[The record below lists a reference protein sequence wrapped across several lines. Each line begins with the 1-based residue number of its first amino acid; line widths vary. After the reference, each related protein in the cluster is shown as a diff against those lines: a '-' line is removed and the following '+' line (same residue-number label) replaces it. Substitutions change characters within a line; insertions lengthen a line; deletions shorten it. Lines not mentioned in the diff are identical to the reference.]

1 MSNLNLT
8 PLKDLYVVADLK
20 PNKFGEVKAI
30 RCLALSLLTDDDA
43 RAEAEHYIKTRQ
55 ARVEQGALV
64 PYGNF
69 RTPHQ
74 GVVKEGETARWLCGD
89 NLDRQSGCIRNPTV
103 EQMFAF
109 LKGGRG
115 GSVVTATA
123 SVKEMSSSS
132 LEEKLK
138 AIRAAEAEVVA
149 QMELIKEKEAAALTA
164 LAEKVA
170 KFCKLDLE
178 TLKEVLTEAGATDLE
193 SGLEAA
199 MAYSA

>member
-1 MSNLNLT
+1 MNNANLT
-8 PLKDLYVVADLK
+8 PLKDLYLVADLK
-20 PNKFGEVKAI
+20 PNKYGEVKAI
-30 RCLALSLLTDDDA
+30 RCLALSRLTDDDA

-64 PYGNF
+64 PYGSF
-69 RTPHQ
+69 RSSHQ
-74 GVVKEGETARWLCGD
+74 GVVKEGETARWLCGE

-115 GSVVTATA
+115 GSVATAPA
-123 SVKEMSSSS
+123 SVKELSSGS
-132 LEEKLK
+132 LEERLK
-138 AIRAAEAEVVA
+138 AIRAQEAEVVA
-149 QMELIKEKEAAALTA
+149 ALAAVQEKEAAALTQ

-170 KFCKLDLE
+170 KFVKIDIE
-178 TLKEVLTEAGATDLE
+178 TLKEVLTEAKATDLE